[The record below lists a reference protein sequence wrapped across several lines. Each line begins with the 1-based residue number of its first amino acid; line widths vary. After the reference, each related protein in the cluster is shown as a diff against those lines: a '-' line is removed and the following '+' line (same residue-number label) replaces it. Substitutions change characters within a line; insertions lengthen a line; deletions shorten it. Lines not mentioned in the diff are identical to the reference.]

1 MKIQWEIKGDDVN
14 NKKYELK
21 SPLFETRKE
30 ANLWQMKFTAAHPD
44 DYINYHLVYE
54 DGKSFVTDI
63 GCCVYE
69 VWSGH

>member
-1 MKIQWEIKGDDVN
+1 MKILWNIIDEDTNG
-14 NKKYELK
+14 KKTKLN

-30 ANLWQMKFTAAHPD
+30 ASVWKMKFIAEHPD
-44 DYINYHLVYE
+44 DYINFHLVYE

-63 GCCVYE
+63 GACIYE